1 MNKEQVISR
10 GSLVRL
16 SETAKL
22 SIAVDSVDEFLGV
35 VLEQVDFYDVTGIR
49 DPKPKCYSVFL
60 GIGMTE
66 TFYHEDLEV
75 VHEEKNDSC

>member
-1 MNKEQVISR
+1 MDVDKNISR

-22 SIAVDSVDEFLGV
+22 SIAVDSIDELLGV

-60 GIGMTE
+60 GLGITE

-75 VHEEKNDSC
+75 ICEEKNDSC